1 MLRIFSS
8 KIFREDLSNYALP
21 MCAFEK
27 FDDAKNKINMNN
39 NTYKFC
45 LPVSIGDFPET
56 NVPACFSNNEEELR
70 EFVETQKKLNHRKA
84 FIMSDFQVKDLSKIC
99 FSGVINTN
107 SQKGLYDYFNKST
120 TINITFKNPILT
132 YAQEGISPRDL
143 PADIQLT
150 YDHVINPSHA
160 FPKINIINENID
172 LKQCKDIIYQ
182 AYLASAKIHKV
193 AEQYDGQ
200 EYNEHALFFVDDKNK
215 VQLYEIIGEEAFL
228 GKADHDEDMIR
239 EELKL
244 VTLLPDDKQKKLP
257 SWDLKNWTPEQL
269 KECANLSKATTNQK
283 AKPQEDFL
291 SK

>member
-56 NVPACFSNNEEELR
+56 NVPACFSNSEEELR
-70 EFVETQKKLNHRKA
+70 KFVETQTKLNHRKA
-84 FIMSDFQVKDLSKIC
+84 FIMSDFQVTDLSKIC

-107 SQKGLYDYFNKST
+107 SQRGLYDHYNKST

-150 YDHVINPSHA
+150 YDHVSSPSHA
-160 FPKINIINENID
+160 FPKINIINKNID
-172 LKQCKDIIYQ
+172 LKKCKDIIYQ
-182 AYLASAKIHKV
+182 AYMASAKIHKV

-200 EYNEHALFFVDDKNK
+200 EYSEHALFFVDDKNR

-228 GKADHDEDMIR
+228 GKADYDENMIR

-244 VTLLPDDKQKKLP
+244 VTLLPDDKSEKLP

-269 KECANLSKATTNQK
+269 KKYANLSKATIDPKTE
-283 AKPQEDFL
+283 AQEDFL